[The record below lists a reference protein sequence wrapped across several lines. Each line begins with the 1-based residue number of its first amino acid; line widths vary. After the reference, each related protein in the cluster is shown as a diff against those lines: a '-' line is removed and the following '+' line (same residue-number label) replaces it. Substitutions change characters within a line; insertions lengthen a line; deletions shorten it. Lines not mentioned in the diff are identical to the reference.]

1 MTNQYLQAFNNHF
14 EEFIDD
20 VVRVFPDDKEIA
32 TASNALKKMR
42 KVNPK
47 LIINVF
53 IEYIQ
58 IPYGSQIMDNNI
70 KFFLEKDY
78 SDNLSNEILSKVNS
92 IKGPIADMDV
102 EEQTKVIKY
111 LQNLCKLCEL
121 YNNIN

>member
-92 IKGPIADMDV
+92 IKGPIADMYV